1 MIFQFAFP
9 FPNGIS
15 SVSASTGFLLC
26 ISWKGGYFGQIRNT
40 KKSSQ
45 RLKEVLVD
53 HELALPLC
61 LLMAQHR
68 NGVVFL
74 EGGEKHLKLV
84 GHLHDQVGTHLWM
97 WSNAFSHGKHRLSLN
112 LNSWSVF
119 LQCHDTLVQFGG
131 FLASNLSTEDYIKLV
146 PSIDVLCNQFH
157 TPHDAAFFLS
167 RPMYAHQILVS
178 IYSVV
183 QNMTSLLYYV
193 FFTSCLYE
201 LKHETLVF
209 WRCLECFYFYK
220 ITNFVVLLCSQSTMS
235 WRKQRKATS
244 SSRKITSTWQ
254 PVSRWW
260 SLFTSLWC
268 PSTHPESGTTSALSS
283 TPPSGPSQCT
293 TWQFHTRPTNE
304 RWTSSRPRSERS
316 RRTWR
321 WWEPVD
327 IWLHLLHARWKCRLF
342 RV

>member
-1 MIFQFAFP
+1 MIFQFALP
-9 FPNGIS
+9 FLNGIS
-15 SVSASTGFLLC
+15 SVSASTGYFLC

-97 WSNAFSHGKHRLSLN
+97 WSNAFSYGKHRLSPS

-183 QNMTSLLYYV
+183 QNMISLLYCV
-193 FFTSCLYE
+193 FLSCLYE

-209 WRCLECFYFYK
+209 WLCL
-220 ITNFVVLLCSQSTMS
+220 
-235 WRKQRKATS
+235 
-244 SSRKITSTWQ
+244 
-254 PVSRWW
+254 
-260 SLFTSLWC
+260 
-268 PSTHPESGTTSALSS
+268 
-283 TPPSGPSQCT
+283 
-293 TWQFHTRPTNE
+293 
-304 RWTSSRPRSERS
+304 
-316 RRTWR
+316 
-321 WWEPVD
+321 
-327 IWLHLLHARWKCRLF
+327 
-342 RV
+342 

>member
-1 MIFQFAFP
+1 MWSCFQEIFYWAGRSSSICNQSAKNREEVRYDDHLFSTLDTLWNFNFNLIYFIFFQQFWLVDPKRGSTENGGHWNNSWDDFRAVRGHDRRRAAQSRGMIFQFAFS

-15 SVSASTGFLLC
+15 SVTAATSCLLW
-26 ISWKGGYFGQIRNT
+26 ISRKGGYFGQIRNT

-97 WSNAFSHGKHRLSLN
+97 WSNAFSCGKHTLSPN

-119 LQCHDTLVQFGG
+119 FQCHDTLVQFGG

-183 QNMTSLLYYV
+183 QNMIFAVLCFSA
-193 FFTSCLYE
+193 SCLFE
-201 LKHETLVF
+201 KWNPGLLTL
-209 WRCLECFYFYK
+209 CL
-220 ITNFVVLLCSQSTMS
+220 
-235 WRKQRKATS
+235 
-244 SSRKITSTWQ
+244 
-254 PVSRWW
+254 
-260 SLFTSLWC
+260 
-268 PSTHPESGTTSALSS
+268 
-283 TPPSGPSQCT
+283 
-293 TWQFHTRPTNE
+293 
-304 RWTSSRPRSERS
+304 
-316 RRTWR
+316 
-321 WWEPVD
+321 
-327 IWLHLLHARWKCRLF
+327 
-342 RV
+342 